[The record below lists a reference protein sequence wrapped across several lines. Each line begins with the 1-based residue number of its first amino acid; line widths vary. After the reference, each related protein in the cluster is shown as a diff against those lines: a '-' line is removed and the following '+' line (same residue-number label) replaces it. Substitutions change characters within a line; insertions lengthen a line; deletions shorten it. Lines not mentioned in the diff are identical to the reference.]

1 MMKKRVLSL
10 LCIVAMIAVLFTGC
24 GGDKAQTGSA
34 VSAVSTV
41 APAENTDVSIS
52 GDAIKEYK
60 IVIAEEASNEFKNDV
75 AMFRT
80 RLGKAFGSQLG
91 TIVDKM
97 SEAST
102 IQPGAKEIVIGES
115 RRPSARALIKK
126 LRIDDYLIA
135 CFEGRVYILGGSE
148 AATLEALK
156 IFEEKYVN
164 KTDKKI
170 EIKGA
175 VCEVTNN
182 TTEEFPIST
191 VNIDGV
197 NIRDYNIVIPENA
210 DLSTAA
216 AAEQFSEWFKVNA
229 GYTLNVVTD
238 SVPESEYE
246 ILIGNTNRAASKTD
260 LKPDSS
266 KLEYVLYKSGKKIV
280 ALGDSFMVGGGI
292 GAITRQIPRSG
303 KEATVDVAIPTEAK
317 VETFKFDT
325 AQNAI
330 LLIGDGMGFNH
341 IGMTLPQLENN
352 KFIAADLPNI
362 GESRTDS
369 YYGDTTDSAAA
380 GTALATGYKTKNAY
394 LGVDHT
400 GKTLLNIRELAHS
413 IGAKTAVVTNDG
425 ITGGTP
431 ASFLCHH
438 TSRSDYDV
446 LTPQIDELIANNEV
460 TYTLGRVTG
469 SEVGNA
475 VTDYTKEALRSISGN
490 NSRFFMMME
499 EARIDW
505 NSHSNDAD
513 AVISNVKSFNETI
526 ATVIQFVLQH
536 SDTVMIVTADHETG
550 GLTKKDDGSFAYTS
564 GDHTSANVPIY
575 AIGAG
580 TEIFNGQAV
589 ENVEIP
595 KFMAKIYGDNNFG
608 Q

>member
-1 MMKKRVLSL
+1 MKKRIFGL
-10 LCIVAMIAVLFTGC
+10 LCAIAMLAVMFTGC
-24 GGDKAQTGSA
+24 SGDKAPTDSVASA
-34 VSAVSTV
+34 PVESIAAV
-41 APAENTDVSIS
+41 AENIDVSIS
-52 GDAIKEYK
+52 VDTIKDYK
-60 IVIAEEASNEFKNDV
+60 IVIAEESTDDFKNDV

-97 SEAST
+97 AEATS
-102 IQPGAKEIVIGES
+102 IQPGANEIVVGES
-115 RRPSARALIKK
+115 RRPSGRTLLNK

-135 CFEGRVYILGGSE
+135 CFEGRIYILGGSE
-148 AATLEALK
+148 NATLEALK
-156 IFEEKYVN
+156 VFEEKYVN

-170 EIKGA
+170 EVKGET
-175 VCEVTNN
+175 CEITNN
-182 TTEEFPIST
+182 TTSEYPINT

-216 AAEQFSEWFKVNA
+216 AAEQFSEWFRVNA
-229 GYTLNVVTD
+229 GYPIGIVTD
-238 SVPESEYE
+238 SVPETEYE

-260 LKPDSS
+260 LKPDAS
-266 KLEYVLYKSGKKIV
+266 KLEYVLYKSGKKVV

-292 GAITRQIPRSG
+292 GAITRQISRTG
-303 KEATVDVAIPTEAK
+303 KEATVDVTVPTEARI
-317 VETFKFDT
+317 ETFKFDT

-330 LLIGDGMGFNH
+330 LMIGDGMGFNH
-341 IGMTLPQLENN
+341 IDMSLENIENN
-352 KFIAADLPNI
+352 KFIAADLPNK
-362 GESRTDS
+362 GEAKTDS
-369 YYGDTTDSAAA
+369 LSGTTDSAAA
-380 GTALATGYKTKNAY
+380 GTALSTGYKTRNGY
-394 LGVDHT
+394 LGVDGS

-413 IGAKTAVVTNDG
+413 IGARTAVVTNDG

-431 ASFLCHH
+431 AAFLCHH
-438 TSRSDYDV
+438 TSRSDYTV
-446 LTPQIDELIANNEV
+446 ITPQINELKDNNKV
-460 TYTLGRVTG
+460 TYTLGRVSGT
-469 SEVGNA
+469 EVNNK
-475 VTDYTKEALRSISGN
+475 VTDYTKEALCAISGD

-513 AVISNVKSFNETI
+513 AVIGNVKSFNETI

-536 SDTVMIVTADHETG
+536 PDTVLVVTADHETG
-550 GLTKKDDGSFAYTS
+550 GLKNENGNFTFTKA
-564 GDHTSANVPIY
+564 DHTSANVPVY

-589 ENVEIP
+589 ENIEIP
-595 KFMAKIYGDNNFG
+595 KFMAKIYGDNSFG